1 MTESFEQILTGGHPN
16 SLGRTLEVVELILKD
31 KTLVTELID
40 TYSSSDE
47 VVRLRVSNALKRI
60 CKEHPDWIYPYT
72 DILLSKIAKINQA
85 STQWTLATIFRLLS
99 HFLTAEQKELAT
111 DHLKHNLDTHKD
123 WIVINTTMETLFT
136 WSKDNTL
143 LAEWLIPR
151 LQKFQKDTH
160 KSISGRA
167 TKYLTALS

>member
-1 MTESFEQILTGGHPN
+1 MRESFEQMLIGGHPN
-16 SLGRTLEVVELILKD
+16 SLGRTLEVVDLILKD
-31 KTLVTELID
+31 KTLVAELID

-47 VVRLRVSNALKRI
+47 VVRLRVSNTLKRI

-99 HFLTAEQKELAT
+99 SSLTDDQKDLAT
-111 DHLKHNLDTHKD
+111 QHLKHNLDTHTD

-136 WSKDNTL
+136 WSKDDPI

-151 LQKFQKDTH
+151 LKKFQKDTH
-160 KSISGRA
+160 KSISGRS

>member
-1 MTESFEQILTGGHPN
+1 MSESFEKMLTGGHPN
-16 SLGRTLEVVELILKD
+16 SLGRTLEVVELILQD
-31 KTLVTELID
+31 KKRVAELLD
-40 TYSSSDE
+40 TYSSPDE

-85 STQWTLATIFRLLS
+85 STQWTLATLFRLLS
-99 HFLTAEQKELAT
+99 PSLTIEQKDLAIQ
-111 DHLKHNLDTHKD
+111 HLKHNLDTHKD

-136 WSKDNTL
+136 WSKDNPPLT
-143 LAEWLIPR
+143 EWLIPR
-151 LQKFQKDTH
+151 LKKFQQDTH

-167 TKYLTALS
+167 TKYLIALS

>member
-1 MTESFEQILTGGHPN
+1 MSESFEKMLTGGHPN
-16 SLGRTLEVVELILKD
+16 SLGRTLEVVELILQD
-31 KTLVTELID
+31 KKRVAELLD

-47 VVRLRVSNALKRI
+47 VVRLRISNALKRI

-85 STQWTLATIFRLLS
+85 STQWTLATLFRLLS
-99 HFLTAEQKELAT
+99 SSLTTDQKDLAIQ
-111 DHLKHNLDTHKD
+111 HLKHNLDTHSD

-136 WSKDNTL
+136 WGKDNPP

-151 LQKFQKDTH
+151 LKKFQQDTH

-167 TKYLTALS
+167 TKYLIALS

>member
-1 MTESFEQILTGGHPN
+1 MRESFEQMLIGGHPN
-16 SLGRTLEVVELILKD
+16 SLGRTLEVVDLILKD
-31 KTLVTELID
+31 KTLVAELID

-60 CKEHPDWIYPYT
+60 CKEHPDWVYPYT

-99 HFLTAEQKELAT
+99 PSLTTDQKDLAIQ
-111 DHLKHNLDTHKD
+111 HLKHNLDTYSD
-123 WIVINTTMETLFT
+123 WIVINTTMETLFE
-136 WSKDNTL
+136 WSKNDPI
-143 LAEWLIPR
+143 LAKWLIPR
-151 LQKFQKDTH
+151 LKKFQKDSH

>member
-1 MTESFEQILTGGHPN
+1 MRESFEQILTGGHPN
-16 SLGRTLEVVELILKD
+16 SLGRTLEVVDLILKD
-31 KTLVTELID
+31 KTLVAELID

-47 VVRLRVSNALKRI
+47 VVRLRASNALKRI

-99 HFLTAEQKELAT
+99 HLLTTQQKELAT
-111 DHLKHNLDTHKD
+111 NHLKHNLNTHKD

-136 WSKDNTL
+136 WSKDNPL

-151 LQKFQKDTH
+151 LKNFQKDTH

-167 TKYLTALS
+167 TKYLIALS